1 MLPHHTKHSPL
12 MEGTSNLQLVATQ
25 HQTHRQVIRL
35 VRHLFIRV
43 EGKQIP
49 RPVLVQGLNTSNPQ
63 YQVTNLKVNQVEVTK
78 LQLQEVTKTT
88 IKVALEAR
96 LPGVGVEVTKVT
108 QVDIRVVVIR
118 REVEKVVVEEDI
130 RTVAVEVEDIEG
142 KILLLL
148 LLLQFL
154 LTLLVFIILRYV
166 GWFEDCFV
174 HCPEHLETAK
184 PSLYKLK

>member
-1 MLPHHTKHSPL
+1 M
-12 MEGTSNLQLVATQ
+12 
-25 HQTHRQVIRL
+25 
-35 VRHLFIRV
+35 
-43 EGKQIP
+43 
-49 RPVLVQGLNTSNPQ
+49 
-63 YQVTNLKVNQVEVTK
+63 
-78 LQLQEVTKTT
+78 
-88 IKVALEAR
+88 
-96 LPGVGVEVTKVT
+96 
-108 QVDIRVVVIR
+108 
-118 REVEKVVVEEDI
+118 VVEEDI